1 MSALIRIAAF
11 LAAAALAP
19 AALAAEAS
27 MDKADVV
34 WMLVSTTLVL
44 FMTIPGIA
52 LFYGG
57 MARKKNVLSILA
69 QTTVI
74 CCALTLVWFAAGY
87 SLAFGPGSAF
97 VGGLSHV
104 FLNGLDINSM
114 SGSIPTLLFVCFQM
128 TFAIL
133 TATLMIGAFAG
144 RMKFSAMLVFMVLW
158 SLCVYSPVCH
168 WVWAEGGFFFDMGA
182 LDYAGGTVVHINAGV
197 SGLVAALVMGLI
209 GGVCCFW
216 GAVFLKRMAGWDD
229 SLDAFGV
236 HGVGGIVGALLTG
249 VFASSAVTGSEMNPV
264 MTQVGIQAAS
274 VVATMV
280 YASAV
285 SWILLKIIDVVM
297 GLRVTSDEERMGLDL
312 SLHGER
318 IE

>member
-1 MSALIRIAAF
+1 
-11 LAAAALAP
+11 
-19 AALAAEAS
+19 
-27 MDKADVV
+27 
-34 WMLVSTTLVL
+34 
-44 FMTIPGIA
+44 
-52 LFYGG
+52 
-57 MARKKNVLSILA
+57 
-69 QTTVI
+69 
-74 CCALTLVWFAAGY
+74 
-87 SLAFGPGSAF
+87 
-97 VGGLSHV
+97 
-104 FLNGLDINSM
+104 
-114 SGSIPTLLFVCFQM
+114 
-128 TFAIL
+128 
-133 TATLMIGAFAG
+133 
-144 RMKFSAMLVFMVLW
+144 
-158 SLCVYSPVCH
+158 
-168 WVWAEGGFFFDMGA
+168 
-182 LDYAGGTVVHINAGV
+182 
-197 SGLVAALVMGLI
+197 MGLI

-264 MTQVGIQAAS
+264 MTQVGIQTAS

-280 YASAV
+280 YAGAV

>member
-57 MARKKNVLSILA
+57 
-69 QTTVI
+69 
-74 CCALTLVWFAAGY
+74 
-87 SLAFGPGSAF
+87 
-97 VGGLSHV
+97 
-104 FLNGLDINSM
+104 
-114 SGSIPTLLFVCFQM
+114 
-128 TFAIL
+128 
-133 TATLMIGAFAG
+133 
-144 RMKFSAMLVFMVLW
+144 
-158 SLCVYSPVCH
+158 
-168 WVWAEGGFFFDMGA
+168 
-182 LDYAGGTVVHINAGV
+182 
-197 SGLVAALVMGLI
+197 
-209 GGVCCFW
+209 FW